1 MRGRV
6 LIAFVAVIAALGG
19 GFAAQKTE
27 AAPPTAPVPTL
38 VTTADGQLRG
48 QIVGNV
54 VAFKGVPFA
63 APPLGPLRWREPMPV
78 KHWSDTRDALAYG
91 PPCAQAAMDWNNN
104 VAAKSSEDC
113 LYLNV
118 WTPVHRDGK
127 ALPVMIFFPGGAY
140 HGGSAEGLSAIEP
153 SYDGGKLA
161 ARGAV
166 VLTANYRL
174 GMFGFL
180 AHPELS
186 AESPHHVSGNYALL
200 DNIAALNWIRTN
212 IAKFGGDPNN
222 VTIFGQSAG
231 AFSVGFLMTSPLAKG
246 LFAKAI
252 SESGTVLR
260 GGQPVLKDAE
270 NAGAKY
276 ATSLGAPGKGAIAA
290 LRQKSAADLIKVMM
304 ADKQIHAAEPR
315 GPVVDGYV
323 FPEQPALVFQAGRE
337 AAIPYIVGATAR
349 DGDEDS
355 MGVSGTPKADKTLA
369 DKTRPLSGTHRVAP
383 LAAEDGKQIQAFYA
397 RYSDLAAEAAKLY
410 GDTSTTSPVD
420 GDVITSFN
428 TDTDFRCA
436 AETAARWHARVASS
450 WQYEFSHGYEPLGA
464 VHLWDMFYVFGWL
477 KAPADQPRDARLV
490 DQTQRYMIAF
500 ATNGDPNA
508 PGLPVWPKSGAK
520 GAYLDFASGG
530 ATPKAGLRSQACG
543 LFAQRTERDLAVLAK
558 RGAP

>member
-1 MRGRV
+1 MQGKN
-6 LIAFVAVIAALGG
+6 LAASAVMIAALTGG
-19 GFAAQKTE
+19 LAFETDASA
-27 AAPPTAPVPTL
+27 AAPAPTASPATQI
-38 VTTADGQLRG
+38 VTRDGALRG
-48 QIVGNV
+48 QVVGDV
-54 VAFKGVPFA
+54 IAFKGVPFA
-63 APPLGPLRWREPMPV
+63 APPVGPLRWREPMPV
-78 KHWSDTRDALAYG
+78 AHWSGIRDALAYG
-91 PPCAQAAMDWNNN
+91 APCAQAAMGWNSN

-118 WTPVHRDGK
+118 WTPVRHDK
-127 ALPVMIFFPGGAY
+127 PLPVMIFFPGGAY
-140 HGGSAEGLSAIEP
+140 HGGSAEGLSMIEP

-174 GMFGFL
+174 GLFGFL
-180 AHPELS
+180 AHSELS

-200 DNIAALNWIRTN
+200 DNIAALQWIRAN

-252 SESGTVLR
+252 SESGTVLH

-270 NAGAKY
+270 AAGAKF
-276 ATSLGAPGKGAIAA
+276 TQSLGGPAKGTIAA
-290 LRQKSAADLIKVMM
+290 LRQKSTQALIQVMM
-304 ADKQIHAAEPR
+304 ADNPIHSAEPR

-323 FPEQPALVFQAGRE
+323 FPEQPALVFQAGHE

-369 DKTRPLSGTHRVAP
+369 DKSRPLSTSHRVTP
-383 LAAEDGKQIQAFYA
+383 LTAQDSKQVQAFYA
-397 RYSDLAAEAAKLY
+397 RYSDLASQAAKLY
-410 GDTSTTSPVD
+410 GDKNTTDPVD
-420 GDVITSFN
+420 GDVINSFN
-428 TDTDFRCA
+428 TDADFRCA
-436 AETAARWHARVASS
+436 GDMIAQWHARVAPT
-450 WQYEFSHGYEPLGA
+450 WHYQFSHGYEPLGA

-490 DQTQRYMIAF
+490 DQTQRYLIAF
-500 ATNGDPNA
+500 AAHGDPNA
-508 PGLPVWPKSGAK
+508 PGLPVWPKSG
-520 GAYLDFASGG
+520 GGGYLDFTSDG
-530 ATPKAGLRSQACG
+530 ATARTGLRAAACK
-543 LFAQRTERDLAVLAK
+543 LFAERTNRDLAALA
-558 RGAP
+558 REGQ

>member
-1 MRGRV
+1 M
-6 LIAFVAVIAALGG
+6 VAVWAAALAGVM
-19 GFAAQKTE
+19 AQADGAT
-27 AAPPTAPVPTL
+27 PDPTRVM
-38 VTTADGQLRG
+38 TADGALRG
-48 QIVGNV
+48 QVAGPV
-54 VAFKGVPFA
+54 MAFKGVPFA
-63 APPLGPLRWREPMPV
+63 APPVGPLRWREPTPV
-78 KHWSDTRDALAYG
+78 RHWQGARDALAYG
-91 PPCAQAAMDWNNN
+91 APCAQADMGWNSN

-118 WTPVHRDGK
+118 WTPVHHDK
-127 ALPVMIFFPGGAY
+127 PLPVMIFFPGGAY
-140 HGGSAEGLSAIEP
+140 HGGSAEGLSMIEP

-186 AESPHHVSGNYALL
+186 AESAHHVSGNYALM
-200 DNIAALNWIRTN
+200 DNIAALKWIRAN

-276 ATSLGAPGKGAIAA
+276 LRTLGAPEKGAVAA
-290 LRQKSAADLIKVMM
+290 LRQKSAKDLMKVMM
-304 ADKQIHAAEPR
+304 ADQKIHATEPR
-315 GPVVDGYV
+315 GPVVDGYA

-369 DKTRPLSGTHRVAP
+369 DKTRPLSSTHKVTA
-383 LAAEDGKQIQAFYA
+383 LSATDGKQVEAFYA
-397 RYSDLAAEAAKLY
+397 KYGDLASQAAKLY
-410 GDTSTTSPVD
+410 GDTSTTDPID
-420 GDVITSFN
+420 GDVVNSFN
-428 TDTDFRCA
+428 TDVAFRCA
-436 AETAARWHARVASS
+436 GDMIAEWHAKVAPT
-450 WQYEFSHGYEPLGA
+450 WHYQFSHGYEPLGA

-508 PGLPVWPKSGAK
+508 PGLPNWPKSGPQ
-520 GAYLDFASGG
+520 GAYMDFTSGG
-530 ATPKAGLRSQACG
+530 AVAKNGLRSAACHI
-543 LFAQRTERDLAVLAK
+543 FAEKTKRDLAALAK
-558 RGAP
+558 KPMP

>member
-1 MRGRV
+1 MG
-6 LIAFVAVIAALGG
+6 
-19 GFAAQKTE
+19 
-27 AAPPTAPVPTL
+27 
-38 VTTADGQLRG
+38 
-48 QIVGNV
+48 
-54 VAFKGVPFA
+54 
-63 APPLGPLRWREPMPV
+63 
-78 KHWSDTRDALAYG
+78 
-91 PPCAQAAMDWNNN
+91 WNDN

-118 WTPVHRDGK
+118 WTPMRHDK
-127 ALPVMIFFPGGAY
+127 PLPVMIFFPGGAY
-140 HGGSAEGLSAIEP
+140 HGGSGEGLSMIEP

-186 AESPHHVSGNYALL
+186 AESPHHVSGNYALM
-200 DNIAALNWIRTN
+200 DNIAALKWIRAN

-270 NAGAKY
+270 NAGAGY
-276 ATSLGAPGKGAIAA
+276 LHSLGAPAKGAIAA

-304 ADKQIHAAEPR
+304 ADAKIHASEPR
-315 GPVVDGYV
+315 GPVVDGYA
-323 FPEQPALVFQAGRE
+323 FPEQPALVFQQGRE

-369 DKTRPLSGTHRVAP
+369 DKTRPLSSTHHVAP
-383 LAAEDGKQIQAFYA
+383 LTAAESEQIRAFYA
-397 RYSDLAAEAAKLY
+397 KYADLASQAVKLY
-410 GDTSTTSPVD
+410 GDKATTDPVD
-420 GDVITSFN
+420 GDAITSFE

-436 AETAARWHARVASS
+436 GEMVAQWHARVAPS
-450 WQYEFSHGYEPLGA
+450 WQYQFSHGYEPLGA

-477 KAPADQPRDARLV
+477 KAPADQPRDTRLV
-490 DQTQRYMIAF
+490 DQTQRAMIAF
-500 ATNGDPNA
+500 ATHGDPNA
-508 PGLPVWPKSGAK
+508 PGLPAWPKSGPKSAYMDFTSDGAMAK
-520 GAYLDFASGG
+520 N
-530 ATPKAGLRSQACG
+530 GLRAAACHI
-543 LFAQRTERDLAVLAK
+543 FAQKTERDLMVLA
-558 RGAP
+558 GTAAH

>member
-1 MRGRV
+1 MRGKI
-6 LIAFVAVIAALGG
+6 LTAGAALVIALAGN
-19 GFAAQKTE
+19 FAFHREAG
-27 AAPPTAPVPTL
+27 AAPSSEGSLPL
-38 VTTADGQLRG
+38 VTVADGQLKG
-48 QIVGNV
+48 QVAGNV
-54 VAFKGVPFA
+54 AAFKGVPFA
-63 APPLGPLRWREPMPV
+63 APPVGPLRWREPMPV
-78 KHWSDTRDALAYG
+78 QRWAGTRDASAYG
-91 PPCAQAAMDWNNN
+91 PPCAQAAMGWNSN

-118 WTPVHRDGK
+118 WTPVRHDK
-127 ALPVMIFFPGGAY
+127 PLPVMIFFPGGAY
-140 HGGSAEGLSAIEP
+140 HGGSAEGLSMIEP

-200 DNIAALNWIRTN
+200 DNIAALKWVRAN

-270 NAGAKY
+270 NAGVQY
-276 ATSLGAPGKGAIAA
+276 AQSLGAPAKGAIAA
-290 LRQKSAADLIKVMM
+290 LRQKSAQDLMKVMM
-304 ADKQIHAAEPR
+304 ADNHRHATEPR
-315 GPVVDGYV
+315 GPIVDGYV

-337 AAIPYIVGATAR
+337 DAIPYIIGATAR

-383 LAAEDGKQIQAFYA
+383 LTAADGKQIQAFYA
-397 RYSDLAAEAAKLY
+397 KYPDLASQAAKLY
-410 GDTSTTSPVD
+410 GDKGTTDPID
-420 GDVITSFN
+420 GDAITSFN
-428 TDTDFRCA
+428 TDAAFRCA
-436 AETAARWHARVASS
+436 GEMAAAWHARVAPA
-450 WQYEFSHGYEPLGA
+450 WQYQFSHGYEPLGA

-477 KAPADQPRDARLV
+477 KAPADQPRDAGLV

-500 ATNGDPNA
+500 ATHGDPNA
-508 PGLPVWPKSGAK
+508 PGLPAWPKSGPQ
-520 GAYLDFASGG
+520 GAYMDFASSG
-530 ATPKAGLRSQACG
+530 AAAKNGLRSAACHI
-543 LFAQRTERDLAVLAK
+543 FAEKTERDLAALAK
-558 RGAP
+558 KTAQ

>member
-1 MRGRV
+1 MRKI
-6 LIAFVAVIAALGG
+6 IAVASWAVAVALAGSLALGK
-19 GFAAQKTE
+19 ADSATSD
-27 AAPPTAPVPTL
+27 PTQIM
-38 VTTADGQLRG
+38 TADGQLRG
-48 QIVGNV
+48 QVVGEV

-63 APPLGPLRWREPMPV
+63 APPVGPLRWHEPMPV
-78 KHWSDTRDALAYG
+78 KHWPGTRNALAYG
-91 PPCAQAAMDWNNN
+91 PPCAQADMGWNSN

-118 WTPVHRDGK
+118 WTPLHHDK
-127 ALPVMIFFPGGAY
+127 PLPVMIFFPGGAY
-140 HGGSAEGLSAIEP
+140 HGGSAEGLSMIEP

-161 ARGAV
+161 ARSAV

-186 AESPHHVSGNYALL
+186 VESAHHVSGNYALE
-200 DNIAALNWIRTN
+200 DNIAALKWIRTN

-276 ATSLGAPGKGAIAA
+276 LQSLGAPAKGAIAA
-290 LRQKSAADLIKVMM
+290 LRQKSSHDLIKAMM
-304 ADKQIHAAEPR
+304 ADNQIHTAEPR
-315 GPVVDGYV
+315 GPIVDGYV
-323 FPEQPALVFQAGRE
+323 FPEQPALVFQAGHE

-369 DKTRPLSGTHRVAP
+369 DKARPLSSTHRVTP
-383 LAAEDGKQIQAFYA
+383 LTPADSKQVQAFYA
-397 RYSDLAAEAAKLY
+397 KYGDLASQAAKLY
-410 GDTSTTSPVD
+410 GNKNTTDPTD
-420 GDVITSFN
+420 GDVINSFN
-428 TDTDFRCA
+428 TDADFRCA
-436 AETAARWHARVASS
+436 GEMAAQWHARVAPS
-450 WQYEFSHGYEPLGA
+450 WQYQFSHGYEPLGA

-477 KAPADQPRDARLV
+477 KAPADQPRDAALV

-500 ATNGDPNA
+500 ATGGDPNA
-508 PGLPVWPKSGAK
+508 AGLPNWPKSGAE
-520 GAYLDFASGG
+520 GAYMDFTSNG
-530 ATPKAGLRSQACG
+530 AVAKKGLRAAACHI
-543 LFAQRTERDLAVLAK
+543 FAQKTERDLAALAK
-558 RGAP
+558 ETAP